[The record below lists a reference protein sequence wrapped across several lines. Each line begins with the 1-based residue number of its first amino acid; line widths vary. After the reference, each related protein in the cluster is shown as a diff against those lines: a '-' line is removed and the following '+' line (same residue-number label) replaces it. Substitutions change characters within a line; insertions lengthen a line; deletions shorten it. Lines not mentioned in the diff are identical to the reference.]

1 MTAFRFY
8 EMEGKAYI
16 YDINQERLF
25 EMGCEASLDVPEELS
40 DRVLKEG
47 MEIDKD
53 QAWKVSGLD
62 KLDQA

>member
-40 DRVLKEG
+40 ARVLKEG